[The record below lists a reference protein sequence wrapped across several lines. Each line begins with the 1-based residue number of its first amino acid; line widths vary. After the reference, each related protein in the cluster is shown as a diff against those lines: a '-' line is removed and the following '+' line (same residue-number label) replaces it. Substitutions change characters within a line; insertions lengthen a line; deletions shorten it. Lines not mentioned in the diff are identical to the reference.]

1 MKFTFNGRKMEISD
15 ALKIFSEKKL
25 SKLDRFFASDAEA
38 SVFCRTER
46 GRHTAEVTV
55 RSGNML
61 FRAQNTA
68 NDMYAAIDEVAD
80 MIERQIRKNKTKLEK
95 RWKSGGIER
104 EIPMEVAEEEIETVE
119 EEYELVRIKR
129 FTIKP
134 MDVEEA
140 ILQMNMLNHQFYA
153 FKNASDDNRFC
164 VVYKRNDGGFG
175 LIESE

>member
-1 MKFTFNGRKMEISD
+1 MKFTFNGRKMEITDS
-15 ALKIFSEKKL
+15 LKAYAEKKL
-25 SKLDRFFASDAEA
+25 SKLDRLFSSDAEA
-38 SVFCRTER
+38 TVVCRTER

-55 RSGNML
+55 RSANML

-68 NDMYAAIDEVAD
+68 NDMYAAIDEVED

-95 RWKSGGIER
+95 RLKTGAFER
-104 EIPMEVAEEEIETVE
+104 EIPAESVNAAEAEED
-119 EEYELVRIKR
+119 YEVVRIKR
-129 FTIKP
+129 FAIKP

-140 ILQMNMLNHQFYA
+140 ILQMNMLDHQFYA
-153 FKNASDDNRFC
+153 FKNASDEDRFC